1 MNITPEMIITV
12 IGSIVG
18 GGGIGA
24 YIKAKADSKK
34 TGVESAME
42 QSESIINR
50 WKELE
55 SHADDRSK
63 DLERKTEELSKK
75 VDVLTEEVSQLRAE
89 MDDIQ
94 SEYKSLESDYASM
107 SRYATQLEGIIQKLN
122 PDYILPIRPVTRHS
136 IS

>member
-12 IGSIVG
+12 LGSIIG

-34 TGVESAME
+34 TSIESAME

-63 DLERKTEELSKK
+63 DLEKKTEELSKK

-107 SRYATQLEGIIQKLN
+107 SRYATQLEDIIRELAPN
-122 PDYILPIRPVTRHS
+122 YVMPIRPITRHN

>member
-12 IGSIVG
+12 IGSIIG

-24 YIKAKADSKK
+24 YIKAKADYKK
-34 TGVESAME
+34 TSVESAME

-63 DLERKTEELSKK
+63 DLEKKTEELSKK
-75 VDVLTEEVSQLRAE
+75 VDILTEEVSQLRAE

-94 SEYKSLESDYASM
+94 SEYKSLELDYASM
-107 SRYATQLEGIIQKLN
+107 SRYATQLEDIIREIAPN
-122 PDYILPIRPVTRHS
+122 YVMPVRPITRHN

>member
-12 IGSIVG
+12 IGSIIG

-24 YIKAKADSKK
+24 YIKAKADSQK
-34 TGVESAME
+34 TSVESAME

-55 SHADDRSK
+55 SYADDRSK
-63 DLERKTEELSKK
+63 DLEKKTEELSKK
-75 VDVLTEEVSQLRAE
+75 VDVLTKEVSQLRTE

-107 SRYATQLEGIIQKLN
+107 SRYATQLEGIIRVLAPN
-122 PDYILPIRPVTRHS
+122 YVMPIRPITKHS